1 MFTSTSDTANRA
13 GHYCVCY
20 PTPQR
25 MCSANTTWRN
35 SRCVSCLQCVVI
47 GNMRAIGRWSVCAFM
62 WLCCCDDLI
71 VGFVDI
77 SRNEQRPV
85 ARVLRF
91 LGMWHPRRLFAVVL
105 ATATILLISLF
116 ERSVVLCEL
125 GRFGIDQ
132 AARQHISL
140 HLHWALGSAGDHGHD
155 MWCCGRRGC

>member
-1 MFTSTSDTANRA
+1 M
-13 GHYCVCY
+13 
-20 PTPQR
+20 
-25 MCSANTTWRN
+25 
-35 SRCVSCLQCVVI
+35 QCVVI

-71 VGFVDI
+71 VVFVDI

-132 AARQHISL
+132 AARQPAYFL
-140 HLHWALGSAGDHGHD
+140 ALALGVRVG
-155 MWCCGRRGC
+155 GRSWSRYVVLRKTRVLNR